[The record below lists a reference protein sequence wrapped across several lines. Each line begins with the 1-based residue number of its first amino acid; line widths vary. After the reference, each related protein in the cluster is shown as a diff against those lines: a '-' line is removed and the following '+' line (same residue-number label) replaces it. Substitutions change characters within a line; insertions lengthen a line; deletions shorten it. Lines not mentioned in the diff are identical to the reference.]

1 MPIEEML
8 KEIEAENQKI
18 AESTRK
24 IKELSEKIMS
34 NKSLGVEWV
43 TVKKASQ
50 FLDVSLAFVYGKIN
64 RGDLQCKHL
73 GSKKYVLLEELK
85 KLDDKYNY

>member
-24 IKELSEKIMS
+24 IKELSTKIMS
-34 NKSLGVEWV
+34 NQSLGVEWV
-43 TVKKASQ
+43 TVKKASE
-50 FLDVSLAFVYGKIN
+50 FLDVSLAVIYNKIN
-64 RGDLQCKHL
+64 AGQLKCKHIA
-73 GSKKYVLLEELK
+73 SKKYVLLEQIK
-85 KLDDKYNY
+85 KLDDKYSY